1 MALTPVRMTTNL
13 QIHLRAAGTG
23 DMKRYIRALFWLGG
37 AASHKMDR
45 TDVGIFMGC
54 VG

>member
-1 MALTPVRMTTNL
+1 MTTNL
-13 QIHLRAAGTG
+13 QIHLGAVGTE
-23 DMKRYIRALFWLGG
+23 DMKRYTVRSPGLGG

-45 TDVGIFMGC
+45 TAMGIFTEY